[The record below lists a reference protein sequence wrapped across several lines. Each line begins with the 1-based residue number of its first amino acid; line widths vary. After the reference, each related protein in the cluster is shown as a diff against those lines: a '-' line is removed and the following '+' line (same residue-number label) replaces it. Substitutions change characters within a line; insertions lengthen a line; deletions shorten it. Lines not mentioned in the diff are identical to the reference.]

1 MTDFATRVRAVLD
14 AVVSRSVI
22 DHGEDIRTLAAY
34 REPPDMLAILMRR
47 RGWSRTRVLLEDTLV
62 AKNRAYGDSALNPVR
77 VFSRASASEQLRVRL
92 DDKIARLER
101 GRDAGEDTM
110 LDLMGYLVLLII
122 AETPAE

>member
-47 RGWSRTRVLLEDTLV
+47 RGWSRTRLLLEDTLV
-62 AKNRAYGDSALNPVR
+62 AKNRAYGDSARRPVR
-77 VFSRASASEQLRVRL
+77 VFSSASPVEQIRVRL
-92 DDKIARLER
+92 DDKLSRIER
-101 GRDAGEDTM
+101 GDDAGEDTV
-110 LDLMGYLVLLII
+110 LDLMGYLVLLIMM
-122 AETPAE
+122 EVEE